1 MIPMNLATQNRE
13 NLPDYKQ
20 YISLGFT
27 PKPEKKDYGFIRNPP
42 PLIKARIPKF
52 PDLRAIFQPTFP
64 IAQWSFETKVSW
76 LNLPFHSYGIVGD
89 FHPTSFEVYGYS
101 L

>member
-1 MIPMNLATQNRE
+1 MNPAIQNRE
-13 NLPDYKQ
+13 SLPDYKQ

-27 PKPEKKDYGFIRNPP
+27 PKPEKKDCGFIRNPP

-64 IAQWSFETKVSW
+64 IAQWLYMAESS
-76 LNLPFHSYGIVGD
+76 LSQLR
-89 FHPTSFEVYGYS
+89 YS
-101 L
+101 GGFSPHFL

>member
-1 MIPMNLATQNRE
+1 MNLATQNRE

-42 PLIKARIPKF
+42 PFIKARIPKF

-64 IAQWSFETKVSW
+64 IAQWLYMAESS
-76 LNLPFHSYGIVGD
+76 LSQLR
-89 FHPTSFEVYGYS
+89 YS
-101 L
+101 GGFSPHFL